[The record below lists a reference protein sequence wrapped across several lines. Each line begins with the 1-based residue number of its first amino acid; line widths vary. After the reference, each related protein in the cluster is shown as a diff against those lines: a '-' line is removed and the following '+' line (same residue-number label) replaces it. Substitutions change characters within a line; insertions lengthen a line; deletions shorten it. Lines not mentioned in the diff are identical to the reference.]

1 MCPCWL
7 LLPWMHHP
15 MFRMH
20 PHAYE
25 IPERF
30 WLI

>member
-1 MCPCWL
+1 MFPCW

-15 MFRMH
+15 MLRMH

-25 IPERF
+25 IPLEV
-30 WLI
+30 WTL

>member
-1 MCPCWL
+1 MFPCW
-7 LLPWMHHP
+7 LLPWMHNP

-25 IPERF
+25 IPERI
-30 WLI
+30 WLL